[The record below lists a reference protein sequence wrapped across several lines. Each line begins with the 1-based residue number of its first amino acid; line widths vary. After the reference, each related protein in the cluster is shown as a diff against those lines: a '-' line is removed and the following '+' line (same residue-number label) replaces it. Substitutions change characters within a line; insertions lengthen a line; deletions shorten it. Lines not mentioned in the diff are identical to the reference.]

1 MSDFSRSNRY
11 TILNILID
19 HNTCVNATQ
28 RPDLGIQAVFLL
40 VLGSRNGVVVVVSII
55 DVDHN
60 TQITSGLFLS
70 TRYSIRI
77 ILYINGGCVK

>member
-11 TILNILID
+11 TILNKLID

-28 RPDLGIQAVFLL
+28 RPDLGIQAAFLL
-40 VLGSRNGVVVVVSII
+40 VLGSRNGVVVVSII

-70 TRYSIRI
+70 KPCVIRNI
-77 ILYINGGCVK
+77 FYMNGCCVK